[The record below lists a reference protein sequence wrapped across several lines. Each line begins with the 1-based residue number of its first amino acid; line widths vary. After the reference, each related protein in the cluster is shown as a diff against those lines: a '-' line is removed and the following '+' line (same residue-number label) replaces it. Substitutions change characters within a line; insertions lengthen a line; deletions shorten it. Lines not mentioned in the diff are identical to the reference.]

1 MIGRGWLSGRY
12 RHFDFEPQRI
22 VVPELTVPV
31 DEAYFPHANFAP
43 PPRVKLIVR
52 LNNCGEERHS
62 TVGIS

>member
-43 PPRVKLIVR
+43 PPPA
-52 LNNCGEERHS
+52 
-62 TVGIS
+62 